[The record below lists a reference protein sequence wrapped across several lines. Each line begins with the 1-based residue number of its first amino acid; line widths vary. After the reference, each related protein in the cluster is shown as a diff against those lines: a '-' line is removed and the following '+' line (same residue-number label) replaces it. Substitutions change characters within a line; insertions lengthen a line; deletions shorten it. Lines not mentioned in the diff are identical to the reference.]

1 MKSKKKRAFT
11 LTELLVVVIVI
22 GVLSAVVLPKFNKII
37 ETRKTTEAEE
47 MMAAVRVEQEQRCS
61 LNKLY
66 TNDFTKLTNVIPS
79 NSTKNYTYN
88 FTQNLRGVSAT
99 SKGSYK
105 YTLKMPSYA
114 DGRICCDTDAPGNQC
129 DKLNKDYPPCNELI
143 ARADYTT
150 TEESCNPPIPCP
162 GASEQS
168 CGCNNSGTQTR
179 TCDTATGQWSAWSAC
194 QGVHCECAPEGGYT
208 NTRPCGCNS
217 SGTQTRTCDTSTG
230 TWGAWGSCTG
240 TYCQCPNDGNGTS
253 RYCNCNGTQTRTC
266 NTSTG
271 VWSGWSTCSGATA
284 AQTRTVSYTPSGKQP
299 SNCATKTEEQVCSG
313 HSWTWTGATVISS
326 NEGSCCTTSS
336 KPSSSCSGGSCN
348 GSGTRSVTCSGGSWH
363 TGSCSYTSCG

>member
-47 MMAAVRVEQEQRCS
+47 MMAAVRTEQEQRCS

-129 DKLNKDYPPCNELI
+129 DKLNKDYPPCNQLI
-143 ARADYTT
+143 ARADYTA

-179 TCDTATGQWSAWSAC
+179 TCDTTTGQWSAWSAC

-208 NTRPCGCNS
+208 NTRPCGCNN

-230 TWGAWGSCTG
+230 TWGAWGSCTVADCECTNG
-240 TYCQCPNDGNGTS
+240 QQQSRECNQCGS
-253 RYCNCNGTQTRTC
+253 QTRTC
-266 NTSTG
+266 
-271 VWSGWSTCSGATA
+271 
-284 AQTRTVSYTPSGKQP
+284 
-299 SNCATKTEEQVCSG
+299 SNG
-313 HSWTWTGATVISS
+313 FWGGY
-326 NEGSCCTTSS
+326 GSCTGTSAVLEG
-336 KPSSSCSGGSCN
+336 SSCSTTNGLAGTNIKTCQ
-348 GSGTRSVTCSGGSWH
+348 GSGYWASNWTCRCNPGATTTE
-363 TGSCSYTSCG
+363 TGSCPSGYSGTATRTCTCTNS